1 MIKKIKEKIIKFS
14 WKKKEQEKANKELVI
29 ILENNYIKKEVENFF
44 NFIKDVSK
52 HLYLRNN
59 WLKVEKIKSNYI
71 EKKEI
76 TIKSKKNIVF
86 KIIIIKYFPLKE
98 NWIFWFKKEFYV
110 NDKLIISLK
119 NKKQIKWNYS
129 KFKKYKGILF
139 NLLDKKMSK

>member
-14 WKKKEQEKANKELVI
+14 WKRKEKEKVNKELVI

-44 NFIKDVSK
+44 DFIKDVSK

-129 KFKKYKGILF
+129 KFKKYEGILF

>member
-14 WKKKEQEKANKELVI
+14 WKKKEQEKVNKELVI

-44 NFIKDVSK
+44 DFIKDVSK

-129 KFKKYKGILF
+129 KFKKYEGILF